1 MSKFNAV
8 LEPTYKG
15 LTEQNV
21 SCYQR
26 QELWG
31 TAKNERGLALPGE
44 IYNPDSL
51 STFYNFLLCMNFHER
66 KKCSTDIF
74 SLSMMSE
81 SWTATENNKY
91 L

>member
-1 MSKFNAV
+1 MSQFNAV

-21 SCYQR
+21 NCYQR
-26 QELWG
+26 QKSWG
-31 TAKNERGLALPGE
+31 AVKNGTGLALPGE

-51 STFYNFLLCMNFHER
+51 LTLYNFLLCMNFHKR

-74 SLSMMSE
+74 SLSVTSE
-81 SWTATENNKY
+81 SWTATDNNKY

>member
-8 LEPTYKG
+8 LELAYKG
-15 LTEQNV
+15 LTEQNI

-26 QELWG
+26 QESWG
-31 TAKNERGLALPGE
+31 AVKTGTGLVLPGE

-51 STFYNFLLCMNFHER
+51 STLYNFLLCMNFHEG
-66 KKCSTDIF
+66 KKCFTDIF
-74 SLSMMSE
+74 SPSMTSE
-81 SWTATENNKY
+81 SWTATDNNKY